1 MALAIA
7 GLMSSAEVVIED
19 AESVNKSFPDFF
31 NLLQNCGGL
40 VTLKT

>member
-1 MALAIA
+1 MAT
-7 GLMSSAEVVIED
+7 SEVVIED